1 MSIFNSG
8 IKIAADMSVNDQLVA
23 ANLDWQVIVSPA
35 VYKTVDGFYKSD
47 STNIAYRSD
56 NF

>member
-1 MSIFNSG
+1 
-8 IKIAADMSVNDQLVA
+8 MSVNDQLVA